1 MTRSAEAV
9 TLQGRFQLEDGMT
22 RIELPHQDM
31 PETKCYRLEGAS
43 VSRTRCFCVEGLAL
57 PITDGQAH
65 KLRLMLKRRAVT
77 LMACLGPDGRTAWL
91 PRCPECDGR
100 AELNCPDCDGQGA
113 APNPGGP
120 ERCRPCSGQG
130 VFTCCTCG
138 GKGVCDFAT
147 ALQYLQ
153 YTC

>member
-57 PITDGQAH
+57 PITDGQAEVWQV
-65 KLRLMLKRRAVT
+65 AVEVDDET
-77 LMACLGPDGRTAWL
+77 AITQIFGDAHGPPEVVLWDWEGDEPAGDWDEGNAVLACPTPWADEQQMNLL
-91 PRCPECDGR
+91 
-100 AELNCPDCDGQGA
+100 
-113 APNPGGP
+113 
-120 ERCRPCSGQG
+120 
-130 VFTCCTCG
+130 F
-138 GKGVCDFAT
+138 
-147 ALQYLQ
+147 
-153 YTC
+153 